1 MKVNFL
7 HRLLRMFFQPSR
19 EWSVI
24 RAEEQSSGK
33 IFVNFLIVSFFIFL
47 FRWIG
52 GLFLHER
59 LFWNFLESFLFTLIC
74 LGSSLSIGLFLIPC
88 SKFARFPVNDS
99 HAMKLSFYSSLPLGF
114 WSFIQLVP
122 SHTLRVFF
130 LLIAMGHCSVFLF
143 LGLPKMFGTEPL
155 YTLSLS
161 LLLSGAWVLTMVLMS
176 QVFLGMAFAL

>member
-1 MKVNFL
+1 MKNYFL
-7 HRLLRMFFQPSR
+7 ARSIRMFFQPSR

-24 RAEEQSSGK
+24 RVEEQSSGK
-33 IFVNFLIVSFFIFL
+33 IFLNFLFISFLIFSS
-47 FRWIG
+47 RWLG
-52 GLFLHER
+52 GLFLHDR

-114 WSFIQLVP
+114 WSFIQLIP
-122 SHTLRVFF
+122 SHTARVFF
-130 LLIAMGHCSVFLF
+130 ILIAMGHCSLFLF
-143 LGLPKMFGTEPL
+143 LGFPKIFGTEPL